1 MMDLLILTRYEE
13 PKIKILT
20 WEYPSLLCAST
31 AKGAQAPSFE
41 LDDEMDI

>member
-1 MMDLLILTRYEE
+1 MDLLILTRYEE

-20 WEYPSLLCAST
+20 WEYPGFLCTST